1 MSKSEQMLS
10 LIVKEARA
18 EDTGRGIARVDPSDI
33 RRLGGRIGDVVEI
46 AGKRTSVAKL
56 MPLYKEDRGQSC
68 VQLDN
73 LCRHNTGMSQ
83 DEQVMM
89 RLVKSEAA
97 DKITLAPLGNS
108 PNKRDLDYIGN
119 SLDGLPVLKGDQ
131 IMISLPGQQRLDF
144 TIEHTAPSGPV
155 LVNPL
160 TSLVIS
166 GANKSSKQTKPAH
179 NETDT
184 AYENIGGLK
193 RQLYRIREMIELPLL
208 YPEVFEKLGIEAPK
222 GVLLH
227 GPPGC
232 GKTLIARAIAK
243 ESQAQFYTINGPEII
258 HKFYGESEG
267 HLRKIFEQA
276 AQKGPSII
284 FIDEI
289 DAIAPQRERVVGDVE
304 KRVVAQLLALMD
316 GLNRR
321 QNVIVI
327 AATNLPHALDPALRR
342 PGRFDREISIPIPD
356 KYGRLEIMKI
366 HSRSMPLTKDVDITQ
381 LAAITHGFVGAD
393 LEALCREAA
402 MNCLRRTATSIDF
415 TQARISHSQLA
426 MLEVCMEDFLSALRE
441 IEPSAIREVFVE
453 IPEVR
458 WQDIGGHEDIK
469 LRLKEAIE
477 WPLRYPQ
484 VFERVGLQPPKGV
497 LLGGPSGCGKT
508 LLAKALAHESEINFI
523 SVKGPELL
531 SKYVGESERGVRD
544 VFRKARQAAPCIIFF
559 DEIDALLPSR
569 SQHSSD
575 GHVGER
581 VLGQFLVE
589 MDGLEELKGVLV
601 LGATNRIDLLDP
613 ALLRP
618 GRFDEIVEI
627 PTPDRNARRAIF
639 DVHLRNKPVAKTI
652 DLDQLIEQTEGWNGA
667 EIASICHRAAL
678 SALRQAVEKC
688 DNTLDTQGTSPDSL
702 VEKFANLPIQIDMA
716 HLQQSLVTIQRTKE
730 ITKRT

>member
-1 MSKSEQMLS
+1 MLL